1 MKNYTIEEKDSFIVL
16 GIGTEIK
23 SEYTDFVGIKKEKE
37 DFWSAVKEDGSAGH
51 FKSSSYK

>member
-23 SEYTDFVGIKKEKE
+23 SEYTDFVGIKERKTFGQLLKRMEG
-37 DFWSAVKEDGSAGH
+37 WTL
-51 FKSSSYK
+51 